1 MWRWV
6 CCTVGVA
13 SPECL
18 PQVACRVLLR
28 RVVEF
33 RVHGAQSAL
42 QILLRGAPCPH
53 PVWLAESGKDHA
65 PRSPAQVLTQEGR
78 SSNGLANLRLEA
90 RISSESGPL
99 DFL

>member
-1 MWRWV
+1 MWHWV
-6 CCTVGVA
+6 WCTVGVA

-18 PQVACRVLLR
+18 LQVARRVLLR
-28 RVVEF
+28 PVVEF
-33 RVHGAQSAL
+33 RVPGAQSAL

-78 SSNGLANLRLEA
+78 SSDGSANLRLEA
-90 RISSESGPL
+90 RVSSESDSL